1 MNRLNKQ
8 LDITIP
14 DRHYQKLEEYL
25 KNGQWEEADNE
36 TYRVMIEVLGKE
48 QVDWFRRAEELLN
61 FPCEDLLTI
70 DGLWVQHSQGKFGFS
85 VQKEIIKKCGYKLDG
100 SYPGDEI
107 WYEFLDKVGWRDKKT
122 HNYSDPTY
130 NDIYNVKNGTL
141 PFLIFLGRWDLDGW
155 VKSFCLF
162 SRIETCRL

>member
-100 SYPGDEI
+100 SDPPSEVLYN
-107 WYEFLDKVGWRDKKT
+107 FLDRVGWRDKKT
-122 HNYSDPTY
+122 DEWQDYICTL
-130 NDIYNVKNGTL
+130 DINTKIGTL
-141 PFLIFLGRWDLDGW
+141 PQWERRIGYGARLVGGILSHRDL
-155 VKSFCLF
+155 
-162 SRIETCRL
+162 